1 MQIRRLFLLT
11 ALFAVAILCSDTTA
25 ICAEEGAKVASQRE
39 IKVLGVGNSFTVNA
53 FAFLGPMGAQ
63 SEKCRITLGRAI
75 IGGCSMEKHMRLA
88 KLHEADGEDAEGKP
102 YTLSVRDEE
111 GKETRVKAG
120 LREVLLSDRWDV
132 VTIQQVSAQS
142 PNVESYRPYAKELHD
157 YIKKYAPQA
166 EVVLHQTWAYR
177 VDGDFDKVFLDKPG
191 YGQKEMYRDLDEAYR
206 TIAEELGV
214 RVIPVGAAFQVA
226 REVRPYVP
234 DETVDRSAL
243 VPPAL
248 PKQENS
254 LCVGYSWSG
263 TEPRQL
269 RCDSHHAGVRGEY
282 LAACVWFEFLTG
294 LNPYAE
300 GIRVDRISDE
310 DAEFLSGIAHEVVA
324 EGRRAIVER

>member
-1 MQIRRLFLLT
+1 MHLNRSLLLST
-11 ALFAVAILCSDTTA
+11 LCAAAVLLIATSTTR
-25 ICAEEGAKVASQRE
+25 AEQAATPLSQRE
-39 IKVLGVGNSFTVNA
+39 IKVLGIGNSFTVNA

-63 SEKCRITLGRAI
+63 SEKCRVTLGRAI

-88 KLHEADGEDAEGKP
+88 KLHDADGEDPEGKP
-102 YTLSVRDEE
+102 YTLTVRDGE

-120 LREVLLSDRWDV
+120 LREVLASDKWDV

-142 PNVESYRPYAKELHD
+142 PNVESYRPYAKELYD
-157 YIKKYAPQA
+157 YVRKYAPQA

-177 VDGDFDKVFLDKPG
+177 VDGDFDKVFPDKPG

-206 TIAEELGV
+206 TIAKELGV
-214 RVIPVGAAFQVA
+214 RLIPVGVAFQVA

-234 DETVDRSAL
+234 DETVDRSSL
-243 VPPAL
+243 MPPAL

-282 LAACVWFEFLTG
+282 LAACVWFAFLTG

-300 GIRVDRISDE
+300 GIRVERISDE
-310 DAEFLSGIAHEVVA
+310 DAAFLSGIAHEVMA
-324 EGRRAIVER
+324 KGRRPAQER